1 MTRLRSLG
9 VAFAALALSAT
20 AVAAFTL
27 PSLPD
32 AASNGLDVATDKA
45 DKDLP
50 ARPAI
55 APPDITTQS
64 VDAADLPDAASH
76 GSDVSAVATADDPTP
91 DTNTGADVSAVA
103 KDNHGQP
110 TAAEHRP
117 TDVGKPDA
125 ARAPDVPA
133 SRMGRASLLIP
144 VSPPIR
150 ALPTGLVSPRASRR
164 SASPPYRR
172 RRARRRATPRP
183 PPSCHPARSG
193 GPSRLWT
200 ATSSR
205 GRTSRPVGKTPCK
218 RRSPRA
224 IKRIPA

>member
-125 ARAPDVPA
+125 ARAPDGTGKPDGAGKPADPGQPADPGAPDGAGKPEGVPPQ
-133 SRMGRASLLIP
+133 R
-144 VSPPIR
+144 
-150 ALPTGLVSPRASRR
+150 
-164 SASPPYRR
+164 
-172 RRARRRATPRP
+172 
-183 PPSCHPARSG
+183 
-193 GPSRLWT
+193 
-200 ATSSR
+200 
-205 GRTSRPVGKTPCK
+205 
-218 RRSPRA
+218 
-224 IKRIPA
+224 